1 MAKPWHSK
9 TLEEVTS
16 ELNVNS
22 KGLTSQEAQ
31 ERVKKYGYNEL
42 IAKKR
47 RTALHMF
54 IDEFKDIFILL
65 LIAATIFSAII
76 GYYDV
81 ITGAAEAFEAFADAL
96 IIGIIV
102 IMVAIT
108 GFVQEYRAEKAL
120 DAMKKLTAPKAH
132 VVRDGKEV
140 IIPAKEIV
148 PGDILVLESGDR
160 ITADARVLE
169 AIELK
174 TSEAVLTG
182 ESTPVNK
189 NISSV
194 AEETPISERRNTVF
208 TATHVVY
215 GRGKAIVTATGMN
228 TEFGKIAEMV
238 QSSEEK
244 ETPLQKKL
252 DKFASKIAKVVIAV
266 VVVIFALEAFEA
278 ATQGFL
284 VSSFIEAFLS
294 AISLAISAVP
304 EGLPAIV
311 TVALA
316 LGAREFARR
325 NAIVRRLSSAESL
338 GAVTVICSDKTGT
351 ITKGEMTVRQ
361 IYVAG
366 NIVEATG
373 VGYEPK
379 GEFMLNDNQVQ
390 FGEEE
395 KLLLKIGA
403 LCNNAQLRKKE
414 SGEGWEIFGDPT
426 EGALIVVAEKAG
438 LSREQLSQINPR
450 VREIPFT
457 SERKLMTTVHKTDKG
472 EFVAYLKGAP
482 ETVLDKCTSIAE
494 RGKEKK
500 ITLADKERILAV
512 NNHLAGNA
520 LRVLAM
526 AYKNLRE
533 YAEDL
538 EDTELEKGLV
548 FVGLEGMIDP
558 PRQEAIEANKTC
570 QKAGIKTVMITGDHK
585 MTAVAISKEVGI
597 FKEGDLVLTG
607 IELDKLSDEEFGKEV
622 EKVSVYAR
630 VSPEHKLRIV
640 NGWKKKGHIVAM
652 TGDGVNDAPAVKAAD
667 VGVSMGITGTD
678 VTKEASDLVLT
689 DDNFATIVRAVEE
702 GRVIYDNIR
711 KYARFLIA
719 CNFDELLVIGS
730 FALLGGVFGPELFP
744 LPLLPAMILWI
755 NLVTDGAPAVALAT
769 DPPDVDVMDRLPRKP
784 NEGILH
790 GMGRFIVLS
799 FLLQAVGTIL
809 VFSLEYYVFPGTW
822 MSDAAINWQTLALT
836 DPLREQMRMIAYSEA
851 ITVAFVQAALFELF
865 VVWNCR
871 SEKRSVW
878 RMGKDAFKNK
888 FFVIAEVVSITATL
902 GLLLTEPTRQL
913 FHLAPLTP
921 IDFVYVLIIASLG
934 LFVLPEVTMNKKLW
948 KWG

>member
-1 MAKPWHSK
+1 MSKPWHSK
-9 TLEEVTS
+9 NLDEIMHDLDVTHA
-16 ELNVNS
+16 
-22 KGLTSQEAQ
+22 GLTSQEAA
-31 ERVKKYGYNEL
+31 ERLKKYGYNEL
-42 IAKKR
+42 VAKKR

-54 IDEFKDIFILL
+54 LDEFKDIFILL
-65 LIAATIFSAII
+65 LIAAVIFSAII

-81 ITGAAEAFEAFADAL
+81 LTGIADPFEAFADAL

-102 IMVAIT
+102 LMVAIT

-120 DAMKKLTAPKAH
+120 EAMKKLTAPKAH
-132 VVRDGKEV
+132 VVRDGEET
-140 IIPAKEIV
+140 IIPAKELV
-148 PGDILVLESGDR
+148 PGDILVLESGDHVA
-160 ITADARVLE
+160 ADARVLE
-169 AIELK
+169 AVELK
-174 TSEAVLTG
+174 SIEAVLTG

-189 NISSV
+189 NPSAV
-194 AEETPISERRNTVF
+194 GAETPISERRDMVF

-215 GRGKAIVTATGMN
+215 GRGKAIVVAAGMN

-238 QSSEEK
+238 QTAEEE

-278 ATQGFL
+278 ATQGFQI
-284 VSSFIEAFLS
+284 SNFIEAFLS
-294 AISLAISAVP
+294 SISLAISAVP

-325 NAIVRRLSSAESL
+325 NAIVRKLSSAESL

-361 IYVAG
+361 IYAG
-366 NIVEATG
+366 GRIIEVTG

-379 GEFMLNDNQVQ
+379 GEFMLEGMPTQLV
-390 FGEEE
+390 EEDR
-395 KLLLKIGA
+395 LLLKIGA

-414 SGEGWEIFGDPT
+414 TGGWEIFGDPT
-426 EGALIVVAEKAG
+426 EGALIVVGEKGG
-438 LSREQLSQINPR
+438 LSREELDAEHPR
-450 VREIPFT
+450 IREIPFT
-457 SERKLMTTVHKTDKG
+457 SERKLMTTVHKTANG

-482 ETVLDKCTSIAE
+482 ETVLDKCTSILE
-494 RGKEKK
+494 QETEKK
-500 ITLADKERILAV
+500 LTQAEKTRVLHV
-512 NNHLAGNA
+512 NDQLAGNA

-526 AYKNLRE
+526 AYKRLSG
-533 YAEDL
+533 DPGKL
-538 EDTELEKGLV
+538 EDAEIENGLV

-558 PRQEAIEANKTC
+558 PRPEAVKANETC
-570 QKAGIKTVMITGDHK
+570 RKAGIKTVMITGDHK
-585 MTAVAISKEVGI
+585 MTAVAVAKEVGI
-597 FKEGDLVLTG
+597 FREGDMVLTG
-607 IELDKLSDEEFGKEV
+607 VELDKLDDNGFGQEV

-640 NGWKKKGHIVAM
+640 NAWRKKGHIVAM

-730 FALLGGVFGPELFP
+730 FALLGGVFGPEFFP

-769 DPPDVDVMDRLPRKP
+769 DPPDVDVMDRPPRKP

-790 GMGRFIVLS
+790 GMGRFIIMS
-799 FLLQAVGTIL
+799 FVLQAVGTIL

-822 MSDAAINWQTLALT
+822 MSDASVNWQTLAIAN
-836 DPLREQMRMIAYSEA
+836 PLREQMREIAYSEA

-878 RMGKDAFKNK
+878 RMGRDALKNK
-888 FFVIAEVVSITATL
+888 FFVIAEIVSITATL
-902 GLLLTEPTRQL
+902 SLLLFEPTRQL

-921 IDFVYVLIIASLG
+921 IDFVYVLGVASWG
-934 LFVLPEVTMNKKLW
+934 LLVLPEITMNKKIW
-948 KWG
+948 KWS